1 MTLALNG
8 VGAGKGVAIGRARLL
23 RRGYFDISHYSVP
36 AHFLADEIARYRAAI
51 AAVKRRLE
59 STRRQIPNDT
69 PLDIFALVDV
79 HLMMT
84 DDSAFAHD
92 PVRLIEQHR
101 CNAEW
106 ALQMQREIL
115 VQAFHA
121 MEDPYLRARADDVEH
136 VVRRILYELV
146 NDRPETG
153 QTGDQLRDGIVLA
166 EDLAPADAVLLQQ
179 HGVHALITEAGGVTS
194 HTAILARSLGV
205 PTIVGLRHAL
215 HYVRHDDLLI
225 VDGEQGLVVVDPDG
239 RTLRHYQRRQ
249 QQERRARAVLAKLTG
264 KPAVTRDGVKMALRA
279 NAELPEELQA
289 ARRSGAEGIGLYRTE
304 FLFLDRDEPPGEEEQ
319 FEVYLRVVRAMEGAP
334 VTIRSVDLGA
344 DKENTGFDYGT
355 EAGVRVNPAL
365 GLRGIRRCLK
375 DPALLRV
382 QLRAI
387 LRASAHGPVQL
398 CIPML
403 TGVDELSQVLVW
415 VERVKQEL
423 DAAGLPYDRGL
434 PVGAMI
440 EVPAAALL
448 ADGFA
453 SRLDFLSIGTNDLVQ
468 YTLAAD
474 RLDEDVSYLY
484 DSLHPA
490 VLRLIDITVQAGARR
505 GVPVA
510 ICGEMAADPRRT
522 RLLLGLGLRDLS
534 MHPAMLLEVKQVVRR
549 SALDSAQRY
558 ARAALDAGDV
568 REVAELVERL
578 NDLP

>member
-8 VGAGKGVAIGRARLL
+8 VGAGKGVAIGKARIL

-36 AHFLADEIARYRAAI
+36 AHFLADEIARYRAAT

-59 STRRQIPNDT
+59 STRRQIPRDT

-79 HLMMT
+79 HLMMA
-84 DDSAFAHD
+84 DDSAFVHD

-106 ALQMQREIL
+106 ALQMQRETL

-136 VVRRILYELV
+136 VARRILYELL

-153 QTGDQLRDGIVLA
+153 PGDQLRDGVVLA

-179 HGVHALITEAGGVTS
+179 HGVRALITEAGGATS

-205 PTIVGLRHAL
+205 PTIVGLRHAV
-215 HYVRHDDLLI
+215 HYIRHDDVLI
-225 VDGEQGLVVVDPDG
+225 VDGEQGLVVVDPDA

-249 QQERRARAVLAKLTG
+249 LQERRVRAVLAKLTG
-264 KPAVTRDGVKMALRA
+264 KPAVTRDGVTVTLRA
-279 NAELPEELQA
+279 NAELPEELQT
-289 ARRSGAEGIGLYRTE
+289 ARQSGADGIGLYRTE
-304 FLFLDRDEPPGEEEQ
+304 FLFLDRDDLPGEEEQ
-319 FEVYLRVVRAMEGAP
+319 FEVYLRVVRAMAGTP

-344 DKENTGFDYGT
+344 DKEYAHYAADGGART
-355 EAGVRVNPAL
+355 NPAL

-375 DPALLRV
+375 DPAMLRA

-387 LRASAHGPVQL
+387 LRVSAHGPVQL

-403 TGVDELSQVLVW
+403 TGVDELLQVLVW
-415 VERVKQEL
+415 VERMKQEL
-423 DAAGLPYDRGL
+423 DAAGLPFDRGL

-448 ADGFA
+448 ADSFA

-484 DSLHPA
+484 DPLHPA
-490 VLRLIDITVQAGARR
+490 VLRLIDLTVQAGARQ

-510 ICGEMAADPRRT
+510 MCGEMAADPRRT
-522 RLLLGLGLRDLS
+522 RLLLGLGLREFS

-549 SALDSAQRY
+549 SELDIARRY
-558 ARAALDAGDV
+558 ARAALDAADV
-568 REVAELVERL
+568 GEVAELVERL
-578 NDLP
+578 NGLP